1 VSGLPEINHATYKAI
16 KHYNRSQLA
25 QFCTNLYKQGY
36 QDGETGSTGIDSEA
50 VFDVI
55 ARVRGIG
62 PKRLSAIRSAV
73 ESAFAGEARHGA
85 Q

>member
-62 PKRLSAIRSAV
+62 PKRLAAIKEAV
-73 ESAFAGEARHGA
+73 ETAFNAKKHKGG
-85 Q
+85 